1 MTQIR
6 EKIREGIRF
15 LKEVKIELKRIT
27 WPSRRE
33 TVAATGVVLLTVII
47 FSLFLGIVD
56 LGLQKII
63 TFILG

>member
-1 MTQIR
+1 MNDVR
-6 EKIREGIRF
+6 EKVSKGVQF
-15 LKEVKIELKRIT
+15 LKEVKVELKRIS
-27 WPSRRE
+27 WPSREE
-33 TVAATGVVLLTVII
+33 TVKATGVVLITVII